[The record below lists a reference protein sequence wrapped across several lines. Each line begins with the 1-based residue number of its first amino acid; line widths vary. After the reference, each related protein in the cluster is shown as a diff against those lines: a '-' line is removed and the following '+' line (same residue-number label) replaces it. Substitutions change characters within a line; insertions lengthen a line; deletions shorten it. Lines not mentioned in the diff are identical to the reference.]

1 MCFFLHLLNKLTHF
15 DKCLRSIQ
23 AVLGESLT
31 IVVGHFVDEVEEL
44 VLLSVGEVV
53 REGFFWF
60 SEGELLH
67 SIFALYVK

>member
-1 MCFFLHLLNKLTHF
+1 MCLFLHLLNKLTHF
-15 DKCLRSIQ
+15 DKWLRSIQ

-53 REGFFWF
+53 REGSFWF
-60 SEGELLH
+60 REGEFLH
-67 SIFALYVK
+67 YIFVMYVK